1 MEYNMAISIDTS
13 ANSLDQTVRIFDNFY
28 NFNLLV
34 PSNQYDIVHSYFVE
48 TCDTKTIADN
58 FTTFFFKI
66 AQDTGI
72 PATTLLESIKGQTK
86 LDMNRTI
93 AYYLNSFKSKSALYG
108 ISFVPQPNLP
118 VARNIVL

>member
-1 MEYNMAISIDTS
+1 MASSLDNNL
-13 ANSLDQTVRIFDNFY
+13 NSLDQTVRIFDNFY
-28 NFNLLV
+28 NFNLEV
-34 PSNQYDIVHSYFVE
+34 PSNQYDIVHGYFVE
-48 TCDTKTIADN
+48 TCDTRTIADN

-72 PATTLLESIKGQTK
+72 PATTLLESIQGQTK

-108 ISFVPQPNLP
+108 ISFIPQPNLP

>member
-1 MEYNMAISIDTS
+1 MATSIDNNLN
-13 ANSLDQTVRIFDNFY
+13 ALDQTVRIFDNFY
-28 NFNLLV
+28 NFNLVV
-34 PSNQYDIVHSYFVE
+34 PSNQYDIVHSYFIG
-48 TCDTKTIADN
+48 TCDTKKIADN

-72 PATTLLESIKGQTK
+72 PATTLLESIQGQTK

-93 AYYLNSFKSKSALYG
+93 AYYLNSFKSKAALYG
-108 ISFVPQPNLP
+108 ISFIPQPNLP